1 MESSEV
7 LGRMRSNFQC
17 GQWLSVTVTGDLFF
31 SNWVLL
37 ESKRVLLSS
46 EGSQEA
52 AHGRPCWRILRPDSS
67 KSSLG
72 ESRLCHNGPPKHPP
86 RNFF

>member
-7 LGRMRSNFQC
+7 LGRMRSNFQF
-17 GQWLSVTVTGDLFF
+17 GQWLSVTVIGDLFF

-46 EGSQEA
+46 EGSQET
-52 AHGRPCWRILRPDSS
+52 G
-67 KSSLG
+67 K
-72 ESRLCHNGPPKHPP
+72 
-86 RNFF
+86 

>member
-1 MESSEV
+1 MGFWDPVSGRRAASRCSGDHSATLGADGHSYMESSEV
-7 LGRMRSNFQC
+7 LGRMRSNFQF
-17 GQWLSVTVTGDLFF
+17 GQWLSVTVIGDLFF

-52 AHGRPCWRILRPDSS
+52 G
-67 KSSLG
+67 K
-72 ESRLCHNGPPKHPP
+72 
-86 RNFF
+86 